1 MNLEVILKGPV
12 RGLGAEA
19 DLVKVRPGY
28 ARNFLFPN
36 GLAAPVNAASKRQLE
51 ALKKRRAEREAAES
65 AEAAERASR
74 LAKVVLNFE
83 LKQAE
88 EGAAKLF
95 GSITTGEI
103 AAALAEKGFEVEK
116 RDIDLSKA
124 LNQAGE
130 HEVIVHLGYSVK
142 STVKVK
148 ISGKIE
154 EGGDAA
160 ADKPTKV
167 RRPRKSDLGEE
178 RASKEKKA

>member
-36 GLAAPVNAASKRQLE
+36 GLAAPVSAASKRQLE
-51 ALKKRRAEREAAES
+51 ALKKRRAEREAS
-65 AEAAERASR
+65 EAAEAEEKASR
-74 LAKVVLNFE
+74 LARVVLNFE

-103 AAALAEKGFEVEK
+103 ASALAEKGFVVEK
-116 RDIDLSKA
+116 RDIDLSKV
-124 LNQAGE
+124 LNQVGD
-130 HEVIVHLGYSVK
+130 HEVTVHLGYAVK
-142 STVKVK
+142 SVVKVK
-148 ISGKIE
+148 ISGKTEDTADRVPRAKKSRKSEVEE
-154 EGGDAA
+154 EG
-160 ADKPTKV
+160 
-167 RRPRKSDLGEE
+167 LGHG
-178 RASKEKKA
+178 KKD

>member
-51 ALKKRRAEREAAES
+51 ALKKRRAEREAAEA
-65 AEAAERASR
+65 AEAQENASR
-74 LAKVVLNFE
+74 LARVVLNFE

-88 EGAAKLF
+88 DGASKLF

-103 AAALAEKGFEVEK
+103 AAALADKGFKVEK
-116 RDIDLSKA
+116 RDIDLSKV
-124 LNQAGE
+124 LNVVGE
-130 HEVIVHLGYSVK
+130 HEVVVHLGYAVK
-142 STVKVK
+142 STIKVK
-148 ISGKIE
+148 ISGKSEEEVIE
-154 EGGDAA
+154 KGTRA
-160 ADKPTKV
+160 
-167 RRPRKSDLGEE
+167 RKSRKAVSDDEKT
-178 RASKEKKA
+178 SKDK

>member
-36 GLAAPVNAASKRQLE
+36 GLAAPVSAASKRQLE
-51 ALKKRRAEREAAES
+51 ALKKRRAEREAAET
-65 AEAAERASR
+65 AEAEEKANR
-74 LAKVVLNFE
+74 LARLVLNFE

-88 EGAAKLF
+88 DGATKLF

-116 RDIDLSKA
+116 RDIDLSKS
-124 LNQAGE
+124 LNQAGD
-130 HEVIVHLGYSVK
+130 HEVVVHLGYSVK

-148 ISGKIE
+148 IIGKSE
-154 EGGDAA
+154 ETSEKAPKTRRIRKAESED
-160 ADKPTKV
+160 DK
-167 RRPRKSDLGEE
+167 S
-178 RASKEKKA
+178 SKDKKE

>member
-36 GLAAPVNAASKRQLE
+36 GLAAPVSAASKRQLE
-51 ALKKRRAEREAAES
+51 ALKKRRAEREAAET
-65 AEAAERASR
+65 AGGEERASR
-74 LAKVVLNFE
+74 LARVVLNFE

-88 EGAAKLF
+88 EGAGKLF

-103 AAALAEKGFEVEK
+103 AAALTEKGFEVEK
-116 RDIDLSKA
+116 RDIDLSKS
-124 LNQAGE
+124 LNQVGE
-130 HEVIVHLGYSVK
+130 HEVVIHLGYSIK

-148 ISGKIE
+148 ISGKSE
-154 EGGDAA
+154 EAGEKVPKSRRSRK
-160 ADKPTKV
+160 ADSEEE
-167 RRPRKSDLGEE
+167 KS
-178 RASKEKKA
+178 SKDKKE

>member
-36 GLAAPVNAASKRQLE
+36 GLAAPVSAASKRQLE
-51 ALKKRRAEREAAES
+51 ALKKRRAEREAAEA
-65 AEAAERASR
+65 AEAAEKANQLGR
-74 LAKVVLNFE
+74 VVLNFE

-88 EGAAKLF
+88 DGAAKLF

-124 LNQAGE
+124 LNQVGE
-130 HEVIVHLGYSVK
+130 HEVVVHLGYAVK
-142 STVKVK
+142 STVKVR
-148 ISGKIE
+148 ISGKTDEVVERSSKARKGRKADSDE
-154 EGGDAA
+154 E
-160 ADKPTKV
+160 TT
-167 RRPRKSDLGEE
+167 
-178 RASKEKKA
+178 SKEKKG

>member
-36 GLAAPVNAASKRQLE
+36 GLAAPVSASSKRQLE
-51 ALKKRRAEREAAES
+51 ALKKRRAEREAAET
-65 AEAAERASR
+65 AEAEEKAAR
-74 LAKVVLNFE
+74 LARLTLSFE

-103 AAALAEKGFEVEK
+103 ASALAEKGFAVEK

-124 LNQAGE
+124 LNQVGE
-130 HEVIVHLGYSVK
+130 HEVVVHLGYAVK

-148 ISGKIE
+148 ISGRTE
-154 EGGDAA
+154 EGDE
-160 ADKPTKV
+160 
-167 RRPRKSDLGEE
+167 SEE
-178 RASKEKKA
+178 RAARGRKTRKADFDSEKAPKEKKA

>member
-51 ALKKRRAEREAAES
+51 ALKKRRAEREAAE
-65 AEAAERASR
+65 RASR

-103 AAALAEKGFEVEK
+103 AAALAEKGFAVEK

-142 STVKVK
+142 STLKVK
-148 ISGKIE
+148 ISGKTE
-154 EGGDAA
+154 GGGDADT
-160 ADKPTKV
+160 DKTSKV
-167 RRPRKSDLGEE
+167 RRPRKTDLGEE
-178 RASKEKKA
+178 RASKEKKG

>member
-36 GLAAPVNAASKRQLE
+36 GLAAPVSAASKRQLE
-51 ALKKRRAEREAAES
+51 ALKKRRAEREAAETS
-65 AEAAERASR
+65 AAEEKASR
-74 LAKVVLNFE
+74 LARVVLNFE

-88 EGAAKLF
+88 EGAGKLF

-103 AAALAEKGFEVEK
+103 ASALVEKGFEVEK
-116 RDIDLSKA
+116 RDIDLSKS
-124 LNQAGE
+124 LNQIGD
-130 HEVIVHLGYSVK
+130 HEVVVHLGYSIK

-148 ISGKIE
+148 ISGKSE
-154 EGGDAA
+154 ESGEKAPKA
-160 ADKPTKV
+160 
-167 RRPRKSDLGEE
+167 RRTRKSESEDEKS
-178 RASKEKKA
+178 SKDKKE

>member
-36 GLAAPVNAASKRQLE
+36 GLAAPVNAASKRQLD
-51 ALKKRRAEREAAES
+51 ALKKRRAEREAAET
-65 AEAAERASR
+65 AAAEEKANR
-74 LAKVVLNFE
+74 LGRVVLSFE

-88 EGAAKLF
+88 EGASKLF

-103 AAALAEKGFEVEK
+103 SAALAEKGFEVEK

-124 LNQAGE
+124 LNQVGE
-130 HEVIVHLGYSVK
+130 HEVVVHLGYAVK

-148 ISGKIE
+148 ISGKTE
-154 EGGDAA
+154 ETGE
-160 ADKPTKV
+160 KPMRSRKI
-167 RRPRKSDLGEE
+167 RKSPDQEDE
-178 RASKEKKA
+178 KASKDKRD

>member
-36 GLAAPVNAASKRQLE
+36 GLAAPVTASSKKQLE
-51 ALKKRRAEREAAES
+51 ALKKRRAEREAAET
-65 AEAAERASR
+65 AEAEEKAGR
-74 LAKVVLNFE
+74 LARVVLNFE

-88 EGAAKLF
+88 DGASKLF

-103 AAALAEKGFEVEK
+103 AAALAEKGFSVEK
-116 RDIDLSKA
+116 RDIDLSKV
-124 LNQAGE
+124 LNQVGD
-130 HEVIVHLGYSVK
+130 HEVVVHLGYSVK

-148 ISGKIE
+148 IAGKSEEGAEKAPKARKSRKSATDEGKI
-154 EGGDAA
+154 
-160 ADKPTKV
+160 
-167 RRPRKSDLGEE
+167 
-178 RASKEKKA
+178 SKEEND

>member
-36 GLAAPVNAASKRQLE
+36 GLAAPVSAASKKQLE
-51 ALKKRRAEREAAES
+51 ALKKRRVEREAAET
-65 AEAAERASR
+65 AEAEEKAAR
-74 LAKVVLNFE
+74 LARVVLSFE

-88 EGAAKLF
+88 DGGGKLF

-103 AAALAEKGFEVEK
+103 AAALAEKGFAVEK
-116 RDIDLSKA
+116 RDIDLSRV
-124 LNQAGE
+124 LNQTGE
-130 HEVIVHLGYSVK
+130 HEVTVHLGYAVK

-148 ISGKIE
+148 IAGKSE
-154 EGGDAA
+154 EGAE
-160 ADKPTKV
+160 KSTK
-167 RRPRKSDLGEE
+167 PRKSRKTASEVE
-178 RASKEKKA
+178 KASKEESD

>member
-51 ALKKRRAEREAAES
+51 ALKKRRAEREAAET
-65 AEAAERASR
+65 AEAEEKAAR
-74 LAKVVLNFE
+74 LARVVLNFE

-88 EGAAKLF
+88 EGASKLF
-95 GSITTGEI
+95 GTITTGEI
-103 AAALAEKGFEVEK
+103 ASALAEKGYVVEK

-124 LNQAGE
+124 LNQIGE
-130 HEVIVHLGYSVK
+130 HEVVVHLGYSVK
-142 STVKVK
+142 SVVKVK
-148 ISGKIE
+148 ISGKTE
-154 EGGDAA
+154 EAGVEKSPKPRRIRKGDSE
-160 ADKPTKV
+160 DEK
-167 RRPRKSDLGEE
+167 
-178 RASKEKKA
+178 ASKEKKT

>member
-36 GLAAPVNAASKRQLE
+36 GLAAPVSAASKRQLE
-51 ALKKRRAEREAAES
+51 ALKKRRAEREAAET
-65 AEAAERASR
+65 AEAEEKAGR
-74 LAKVVLNFE
+74 LARLVLNFE

-124 LNQAGE
+124 LNHVGE
-130 HEVIVHLGYSVK
+130 HEVVVHLGYAVK

-148 ISGKIE
+148 ISGKTE
-154 EGGDAA
+154 EGDSGGE
-160 ADKPTKV
+160 KSTKA
-167 RRPRKSDLGEE
+167 RRPRNTDSGKEK
-178 RASKEKKA
+178 ASKEKRA

>member
-36 GLAAPVNAASKRQLE
+36 GLAAPVSAASKRQLE
-51 ALKKRRAEREAAES
+51 ALKKRRAEREAAET
-65 AEAAERASR
+65 AEAEEKASR
-74 LAKVVLNFE
+74 LARIVLNFE

-88 EGAAKLF
+88 DGASKLF

-103 AAALAEKGFEVEK
+103 ASALAEKGFTVEK
-116 RDIDLSKA
+116 RDIDLSKV
-124 LNQAGE
+124 LNQVGE
-130 HEVIVHLGYSVK
+130 HEVVVHLGYSVK

-148 ISGKIE
+148 IAGKSE
-154 EGGDAA
+154 EGVEKTA
-160 ADKPTKV
+160 K
-167 RRPRKSDLGEE
+167 PRKSRKSDSETE
-178 RASKEKKA
+178 KPSKDKKE

>member
-36 GLAAPVNAASKRQLE
+36 GLAAPVSAASKRQLE
-51 ALKKRRAEREAAES
+51 ALKKRRAEREAAET
-65 AEAAERASR
+65 AAAEEKASR
-74 LAKVVLNFE
+74 LARVVLNFE

-88 EGAAKLF
+88 EGASKLF

-116 RDIDLSKA
+116 RDIDLSKS
-124 LNQAGE
+124 LNQAGD
-130 HEVIVHLGYSVK
+130 HEVVVHLGYSIK

-148 ISGKIE
+148 ISGKSE
-154 EGGDAA
+154 DTGEKAP
-160 ADKPTKV
+160 KT
-167 RRPRKSDLGEE
+167 RRTRKSESEDEKS
-178 RASKEKKA
+178 SKDKKD

>member
-51 ALKKRRAEREAAES
+51 ALKKRRAEREAAET
-65 AEAAERASR
+65 AEAQDKASR
-74 LAKVVLNFE
+74 LARVVLSFE

-88 EGAAKLF
+88 DGAAKLF

-103 AAALAEKGFEVEK
+103 AAALVEKGFEVEK

-124 LNQAGE
+124 LNQVGD
-130 HEVIVHLGYSVK
+130 HEVVVHLGYSVK

-148 ISGKIE
+148 ISGKTE
-154 EGGDAA
+154 EGAE
-160 ADKPTKV
+160 KPARV
-167 RRPRKSDLGEE
+167 RKTRKSDSEE
-178 RASKEKKA
+178 DRSAKEKKD

>member
-36 GLAAPVNAASKRQLE
+36 GLAAPVSAASKRQLE
-51 ALKKRRAEREAAES
+51 ALKKRRAEREAAET
-65 AEAAERASR
+65 AEAEEKASR
-74 LAKVVLNFE
+74 LARVVLNFE

-88 EGAAKLF
+88 DGASKLF

-103 AAALAEKGFEVEK
+103 AAALSEKGFTVEK
-116 RDIDLSKA
+116 RDIDLSKS
-124 LNQAGE
+124 LNQVGE
-130 HEVIVHLGYSVK
+130 HEVVVHLGYSVK

-148 ISGKIE
+148 IAGQSE
-154 EGGDAA
+154 EGAE
-160 ADKPTKV
+160 KPAKT
-167 RRPRKSDLGEE
+167 RKSRKPESETEKSPKDK
-178 RASKEKKA
+178 KE

>member
-1 MNLEVILKGPV
+1 MNLEVILKCPV

-36 GLAAPVNAASKRQLE
+36 GLAAPVSAASKRQLE
-51 ALKKRRAEREAAES
+51 ALKKRRAEREAAET
-65 AEAAERASR
+65 AEAEEKASR
-74 LAKVVLNFE
+74 LGRVVLNFE

-88 EGAAKLF
+88 EGATKLF

-130 HEVIVHLGYSVK
+130 HEVVVHLGYSVK
-142 STVKVK
+142 STVRVK
-148 ISGKIE
+148 ISGKTE
-154 EGGDAA
+154 ESSEKAPKA
-160 ADKPTKV
+160 KRA
-167 RRPRKSDLGEE
+167 RKSAESEE
-178 RASKEKKA
+178 EKNLKEKKD

>member
-36 GLAAPVNAASKRQLE
+36 GLAAPVSAASKRQLDS
-51 ALKKRRAEREAAES
+51 LKKKRAEREAAE
-65 AEAAERASR
+65 AAAAEVKAAR

-103 AAALAEKGFEVEK
+103 AAALADKGFAVEK

-124 LNQAGE
+124 LNQTGE
-130 HEVIVHLGYSVK
+130 HEIVVHLGHAVK
-142 STVKVK
+142 ATVKVK
-148 ISGKIE
+148 ISGKTDE
-154 EGGDAA
+154 TAE
-160 ADKPTKV
+160 KPAKV
-167 RRPRKSDLGEE
+167 RKTRKTDSESEGL
-178 RASKEKKA
+178 SKEKKG

>member
-36 GLAAPVNAASKRQLE
+36 GLAAPVSAASKRQLE
-51 ALKKRRAEREAAES
+51 ALKKRRAEREAAET
-65 AEAAERASR
+65 AEAEEKASR
-74 LAKVVLNFE
+74 LARLVLNFE

-88 EGAAKLF
+88 EGVAKLF

-124 LNQAGE
+124 LNHVGE
-130 HEVIVHLGYSVK
+130 HEVVVHLGYAVK
-142 STVKVK
+142 STVKIK
-148 ISGKIE
+148 ISGKTE
-154 EGGDAA
+154 EGDGGGE
-160 ADKPTKV
+160 KTTKA
-167 RRPRKSDLGEE
+167 RRPRKTDSAEE
-178 RASKEKKA
+178 KVSKEKKA

>member
-36 GLAAPVNAASKRQLE
+36 GLAAPVSAASKRQLE
-51 ALKKRRAEREAAES
+51 ALKKRRAEREAAET
-65 AEAAERASR
+65 AEAEEKASR
-74 LAKVVLNFE
+74 LARLVLNFE

-124 LNQAGE
+124 LNHVGE
-130 HEVIVHLGYSVK
+130 HEVVVHLGYAVK
-142 STVKVK
+142 SMVKVK
-148 ISGKIE
+148 ISGKTE
-154 EGGDAA
+154 EGDGGGEKTA
-160 ADKPTKV
+160 KV
-167 RRPRKSDLGEE
+167 RRPRKTDSGEE
-178 RASKEKKA
+178 KASKEKKA